1 MIKINTKEL
10 IQSLKI
16 HSKFIDTKGINPS
29 LSGILLKMKSKKIV
43 IVSSDS
49 MVSCQTLIEHDSF
62 LDEEKDF
69 LVKGAFLYNIVNK
82 ISSDEIKV
90 SYLEGNKFSVDAKN
104 YSSEINSMESELFPQ
119 IDFSYEEMKKY
130 RISSE
135 IINDITHNITKTSLR
150 DVNKIDVLNGVNI
163 TSKEG
168 KLRATC
174 TDSFKLLTN
183 EYEINI
189 EDINLNI
196 NSKTL
201 EDIVSLI
208 NENEDL
214 EFYTDERKICWK
226 IKNTIIQTKLIDGI
240 YPDTSRIIN
249 SPQERF
255 IKVKKTEIV
264 DALQRGLVMVSG
276 DKVPIV
282 KLGIEGENLS
292 IYFKNN
298 GIGNSYE
305 KMEIEN
311 TSDIRIEIAFN
322 SNYLLTILSAFK
334 EEEVSIIINGEYKP
348 IILKQ
353 ENAPNLIGLVA
364 PIPIS

>member
-10 IQSLKI
+10 IQSLKV

-29 LSGILLKMKSKKIV
+29 LSGILLKMKSNKIIV
-43 IVSSDS
+43 ISSDS
-49 MVSCQTLIEHDSF
+49 MVSCQTIIEHDSF
-62 LDEEKDF
+62 LEEEKDF
-69 LVKGAFLYNIVNK
+69 LVKGTFFYNIVNK
-82 ISSDEIKV
+82 INSDEIKI

-104 YSSEINSMESELFPQ
+104 YSSEINSMESELFPH

-130 RISSE
+130 KIKNE

-150 DVNKIDVLNGVNI
+150 DPNKIDVLNGVNLI
-163 TSKEG
+163 SKNRR
-168 KLRATC
+168 LRATC

-183 EYEINI
+183 EYENDI

-214 EFYTDERKICWK
+214 EFYTDERKISWK
-226 IKNTIIQTKLIDGI
+226 INKTIIQTKLIDGI

-255 IKVKKTEIV
+255 IKVKKNDIV
-264 DALQRGLVMVSG
+264 DALQRGLVMVSS

-282 KLGIEGENLS
+282 KLGIEEETLS

-305 KMEIEN
+305 KMQIEN
-311 TSDIRIEIAFN
+311 PSDIRIEIAFN

-334 EEEVSIIINGEYKP
+334 EEEVLIMINGEYKP

-353 ENAPNLIGLVA
+353 ENTPNLIGLVA